1 QIYIILSIFFNAVF
15 FPILGVLNG
24 NSQNDIYA
32 DTIDKCMSEPI
43 VVDIQNL
50 TKIYPGR
57 NEPAVNN
64 LNLQIHQGEFY
75 GLIGPNGAG
84 KTTTISVMSGLL
96 KPTDGEIFI
105 QGYNLKRDLSKI
117 KEIIGVVPHEIALYD
132 KLTAFENLYY
142 FGRLY
147 GVKKVQLKKSIDS
160 LLERFGLI
168 KYKNDKLRSY
178 SGGMKRRINLIA
190 GILHNPNIL
199 ILDEPVLGVDV
210 HSRKVIREF
219 IKEVNANNTT
229 IIYTSHMM
237 EDVEKLCTRLSIID
251 YGELVAQGSSG
262 ELIANNK
269 DCNSLEEVF
278 LKVTG

>member
-1 QIYIILSIFFNAVF
+1 
-15 FPILGVLNG
+15 
-24 NSQNDIYA
+24 
-32 DTIDKCMSEPI
+32 MSEPI

-96 KPTDGEIFI
+96 KPTNGEIFI